1 MQPINLF
8 KNFSAVNL
16 VACIIFVSFKKFM
29 KIRVLHQVEGEGG
42 GCPGPVLDDA
52 FGGGGLAVGSGVV
65 EADMVWWCMS

>member
-1 MQPINLF
+1 
-8 KNFSAVNL
+8 
-16 VACIIFVSFKKFM
+16 
-29 KIRVLHQVEGEGG
+29 VLHQVEGEGG